1 MKNNNDLFNLLRKID
16 SNQDS
21 SQRELAKDMGFSL
34 GKLNYCLKALKDKGL
49 IKINNFSKNK
59 NKLSYMYILTSEG
72 MSKKTK
78 LTMKFMKRIMHQYDE
93 LKKEI
98 NNSNIKKL

>member
-1 MKNNNDLFNLLRKID
+1 
-16 SNQDS
+16 
-21 SQRELAKDMGFSL
+21 
-34 GKLNYCLKALKDKGL
+34 
-49 IKINNFSKNK
+49 
-59 NKLSYMYILTSEG
+59 

>member
-1 MKNNNDLFNLLRKID
+1 MENNNDLFNLLRKID

-49 IKINNFSKNK
+49 IKIKNFSKNK
-59 NKLSYMYILTSEG
+59 NKLSYMYILTPEG
-72 MSKKTK
+72 MSQKTK
-78 LTMKFMKRIMHQYDE
+78 LTMKFMKRIMFQYDE
-93 LKKEI
+93 LKREI
-98 NNSNIKKL
+98 NESNQRKL